1 MIFNDVNVNSLLF
14 VQAFSHEVDYYVAS
28 VGKCCTTHVY
38 GLNVCCVT
46 SLFCVIWY
54 DDVRNTIWYLPFESN
69 NLYAINNTHI
79 NIIKLIVIYM

>member
-46 SLFCVIWY
+46 SLFCVI
-54 DDVRNTIWYLPFESN
+54 
-69 NLYAINNTHI
+69 
-79 NIIKLIVIYM
+79 